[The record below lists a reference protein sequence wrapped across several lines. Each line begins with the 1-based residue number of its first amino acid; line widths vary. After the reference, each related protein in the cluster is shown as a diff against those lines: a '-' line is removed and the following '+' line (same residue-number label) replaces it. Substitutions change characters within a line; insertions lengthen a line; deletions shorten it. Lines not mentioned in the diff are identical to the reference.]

1 MKDEAGGMTQDGA
14 MIQDRMSQGWEG
26 WLAPAV
32 RQTSVC
38 RVLNI
43 LNGRQAEAY
52 RTTKGKPPF
61 LTLRFSQSFSIF
73 AGLSLSISLLSLLN
87 TSLVLLVSLAG
98 LGCATNQGSRSVP
111 PQVESTISTLSDEIA
126 AERYEKIYNEA
137 SELWRQKSSLEESTA
152 TFKTLRAK
160 LGPAESRTLQSATEQ
175 QNSGGPLKGRA
186 YIVNYRTKFQN
197 GEGMET
203 FTLVE
208 RDGRWL
214 LARYFVNSTA
224 LK

>member
-1 MKDEAGGMTQDGA
+1 VDRGVTRGMRDEGGGMNQYT
-14 MIQDRMSQGWEG
+14 E
-26 WLAPAV
+26 
-32 RQTSVC
+32 SVC
-38 RVLNI
+38 LP
-43 LNGRQAEAY
+43 
-52 RTTKGKPPF
+52 T
-61 LTLRFSQSFSIF
+61 
-73 AGLSLSISLLSLLN
+73 SLLIA
-87 TSLVLLVSLAG
+87 SLVVSVLLFGAA
-98 LGCATNQGSRSVP
+98 CATNQGNRSIP

-126 AERYEKIYNEA
+126 AERYDKIYNEA
-137 SELWRQKSSLEESTA
+137 SELWREKSTLEDSTA

-160 LGPAESRTLQSATEQ
+160 LGPVESRTLQSATEQ

-186 YIVNYRTKFQN
+186 YIANYRTKFQN